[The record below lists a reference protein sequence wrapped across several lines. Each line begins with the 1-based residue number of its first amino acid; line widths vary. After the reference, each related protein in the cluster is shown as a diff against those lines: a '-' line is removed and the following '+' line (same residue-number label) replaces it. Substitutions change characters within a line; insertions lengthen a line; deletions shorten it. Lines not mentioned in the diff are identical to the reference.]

1 MCNYNKVKPV
11 SSDFIG
17 FLDLKLLVIYSV
29 CMRSQNINSSYKT
42 KQNYLAVTECNYL
55 YKHCA

>member
-11 SSDFIG
+11 SSDLIG